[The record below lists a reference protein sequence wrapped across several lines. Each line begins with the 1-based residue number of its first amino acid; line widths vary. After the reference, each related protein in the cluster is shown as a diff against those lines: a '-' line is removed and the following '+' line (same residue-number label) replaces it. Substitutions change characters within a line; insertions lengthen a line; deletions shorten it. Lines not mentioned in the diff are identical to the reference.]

1 MVSGFSSWASSP
13 TLLILTSSVRSSTS
27 NNINIFRLVLHFY
40 RTHTINCMGSPIC
53 HIIAVKVCIC

>member
-40 RTHTINCMGSPIC
+40 RTHTNNCMGSPIC